1 LAAGSEEDEMNQ
13 ALYFGGASGFS
24 VKAYAPRRH
33 SGRTVGGSGRSPLLF
48 SGFRRLHAESPGGWK
63 FHFAKRVG
71 LVLLSAIVCS
81 CAAVQAET
89 KMTIAY
95 SSIGPMATGVW
106 MAKES
111 GAFNRYGIQ
120 ADIILITSG
129 PVAVQSLIGG
139 DLQAV
144 SAASNAV
151 INAIL
156 NGAPIIAVGGTANR
170 PYHRLFVQPEINRLE
185 DLRGKTLG
193 VTRFGS
199 ITDNLTRILLR
210 RNGLEGAANVRQ
222 MGGTIEVAAAFQNR
236 LIAGAVTSE
245 LRVTPPSQPKILVR
259 LVDMGI
265 PYSMNM
271 IAVQR
276 EYYRRNPEAV
286 EKMVRAYAEGI
297 AFMNQNKE
305 RAIKIITKYSRL
317 SDPRMIEEH
326 YNDSVSY
333 LDRIPRA
340 EPEAVQTILEF
351 MGKKGMPVETFQDN
365 AIVEKLTREGF
376 FDKLYKK
383 S

>member
-1 LAAGSEEDEMNQ
+1 
-13 ALYFGGASGFS
+13 
-24 VKAYAPRRH
+24 
-33 SGRTVGGSGRSPLLF
+33 
-48 SGFRRLHAESPGGWK
+48 
-63 FHFAKRVG
+63 
-71 LVLLSAIVCS
+71 
-81 CAAVQAET
+81 
-89 KMTIAY
+89 
-95 SSIGPMATGVW
+95 
-106 MAKES
+106 
-111 GAFNRYGIQ
+111 
-120 ADIILITSG
+120 
-129 PVAVQSLIGG
+129 VAVQSLIGG
-139 DLQAV
+139 DLHAV

-156 NGAPIIAVGGTANR
+156 NGAPIIAVGGTANK

-185 DLRGKTLG
+185 DLRGKALG

-210 RNGLEGAANVRQ
+210 KHGLEGAVNVRQ

-276 EYYRRNPEAV
+276 EYYKRNPDAV
-286 EKMVRAYAEGI
+286 ESMVRAYADGI
-297 AFMNQNKE
+297 AFMNRQKE

-317 SDPRMIEEH
+317 TDPKMIEEH
-326 YNDSVSY
+326 YNDSVTY

-351 MGKKGMPVETFQDN
+351 SGKKGVPVETFQDN
-365 AIVEKLTREGF
+365 AIIDKLTREGF

>member
-1 LAAGSEEDEMNQ
+1 MKIFLNFVD
-13 ALYFGGASGFS
+13 ASGCLS
-24 VKAYAPRRH
+24 KKYSPRRH
-33 SGRTVGGSGRSPLLF
+33 GGRRGRRIFCEKIFTQRSQRLCGE
-48 SGFRRLHAESPGGWK
+48 SEGFWNSR
-63 FHFAKRVG
+63 FVKRVG
-71 LVLLSAIVCS
+71 GVALTTVVFA
-81 CAAVQAET
+81 CAAVHAQT
-89 KMTIAY
+89 KMTVAY

-111 GAFNRYGIQ
+111 GAFDKYGLQ

-139 DLQAV
+139 DLHAV

-156 NGAPIIAVGGTANR
+156 NGAPIIAVGGTANK

-185 DLRGKTLG
+185 DLRGKALG

-210 RNGLEGAANVRQ
+210 KHGLEGAVNVRQ

-276 EYYRRNPEAV
+276 EYYKRHPEAV
-286 EKMVRAYAEGI
+286 ESMVRAYADGV
-297 AFMNQNKE
+297 AFMHRNKE
-305 RAIKIITKYSRL
+305 RALKIIAKYSRL
-317 SDPRMIEEH
+317 TDPRMIEDF
-326 YNDSVSY
+326 YSDSATY

-351 MGKKGMPVETFQDN
+351 SGKKGVPVETFQDN
-365 AIVEKLTREGF
+365 AIIDKLTREGF

>member
-1 LAAGSEEDEMNQ
+1 MRPLAKYLLWNLPVVL
-13 ALYFGGASGFS
+13 ALVFS
-24 VKAYAPRRH
+24 QTSLA
-33 SGRTVGGSGRSPLLF
+33 
-48 SGFRRLHAESPGGWK
+48 
-63 FHFAKRVG
+63 
-71 LVLLSAIVCS
+71 
-81 CAAVQAET
+81 QT

-111 GAFNRYGIQ
+111 GAFDKYGIQ

-210 RNGLEGAANVRQ
+210 RNGLEGAVNVRQ

-271 IAVQR
+271 LAVQR
-276 EYYRRNPEAV
+276 EYYRRNPENV
-286 EKMVRAYAEGI
+286 EGMVRAYADGL
-297 AFMNQNKE
+297 AFMHRQKE
-305 RAIKIITKYSRL
+305 RAVNIIAKYSRL
-317 SDPRMIEEH
+317 TDSKMIEDF
-326 YNDSVSY
+326 YSDSATY

-351 MGKKGMPVETFQDN
+351 MSKKGIPVETFQDN
-365 AIVEKLTREGF
+365 SVIDKLMREGF

>member
-1 LAAGSEEDEMNQ
+1 MVKNLLCAFAILVSGMISRGLAA
-13 ALYFGGASGFS
+13 
-24 VKAYAPRRH
+24 
-33 SGRTVGGSGRSPLLF
+33 
-48 SGFRRLHAESPGGWK
+48 ESK
-63 FHFAKRVG
+63 K
-71 LVLLSAIVCS
+71 IVF
-81 CAAVQAET
+81 
-89 KMTIAY
+89 AY

-111 GAFNRYGIQ
+111 GAFEKYGLQ
-120 ADIILITSG
+120 GDIILITSG

-139 DLQAV
+139 DLQFV

-170 PYHRLFVQPEINRLE
+170 PYHRLFVQPEINRVE
-185 DLRGKTLG
+185 DLRGKSLG

-210 RNGLEGAANVRQ
+210 KYGLENAVNVRQ
-222 MGGTIEVAAAFQNR
+222 MGGTIEVSAAFQNR

-245 LRVTPPSQPKILVR
+245 MRVTPPSQAKVLLQ

-276 EYYRRNPEAV
+276 EYLRRNPDVV
-286 EKMVRAYAEGI
+286 EDAVRAYVDGL
-297 AFMNQNKE
+297 AFMHRNKE
-305 RAIKIITKYSRL
+305 RALKIIAKYSRL
-317 SDPRMIEEH
+317 NDPKQIDQFYDDAMT
-326 YNDSVSY
+326 Y
-333 LDRIPRA
+333 LDLVPRA

-351 MGKKGMPVETFQDN
+351 MGKKGVALDTFQDN
-365 AIVEKLTREGF
+365 SVIDKLTRERF
-376 FDKLYKK
+376 FEKLYKK
-383 S
+383 

>member
-1 LAAGSEEDEMNQ
+1 MSRAYFIGAA
-13 ALYFGGASGFS
+13 GFS
-24 VKAYAPRRH
+24 VNEYTPQSHRVRRVKFRNSNFEIRIFPTPCSQRLRGESH
-33 SGRTVGGSGRSPLLF
+33 GSGKCHF
-48 SGFRRLHAESPGGWK
+48 VRRVSVLALSTIILVCTAVHA
-63 FHFAKRVG
+63 
-71 LVLLSAIVCS
+71 
-81 CAAVQAET
+81 QT

-111 GAFNRYGIQ
+111 GAFERYGIQ

-129 PVAVQSLIGG
+129 PVAVQALIGG
-139 DLQAV
+139 DLQVV

-151 INAIL
+151 INAVL

-210 RNGLEGAANVRQ
+210 RNGLEGAVNVRQ

-245 LRVTPPSQPKILVR
+245 VRVAPPSQPKILVR

-276 EYYRRNPEAV
+276 EYYRRNPDAV
-286 EKMVRAYAEGI
+286 ERIVKAYADGL
-297 AFMNQNKE
+297 AFMHRNKE
-305 RAIKIITKYSRL
+305 RALKIIAKYSRL
-317 SDPRMIEEH
+317 SDPKMIEEH
-326 YNDSVSY
+326 YNDSVTY

-351 MGKKGMPVETFQDN
+351 SGKKGIPVETFQDN
-365 AIVEKLTREGF
+365 SIVEKLIREGF

>member
-1 LAAGSEEDEMNQ
+1 L
-13 ALYFGGASGFS
+13 ALYVVSSG
-24 VKAYAPRRH
+24 V
-33 SGRTVGGSGRSPLLF
+33 
-48 SGFRRLHAESPGGWK
+48 
-63 FHFAKRVG
+63 
-71 LVLLSAIVCS
+71 
-81 CAAVQAET
+81 AAAQT
-89 KMTIAY
+89 KMTVAY

-106 MAKES
+106 MAKDS
-111 GAFNRYGIQ
+111 GAFDRNGIQ

-129 PVAVQSLIGG
+129 PVSVQSLIGG

-144 SAASNAV
+144 SAASNAA

-156 NGAPIIAVGGTANR
+156 SGAPIIAVGGTANR
-170 PYHRLFVQPEINRLE
+170 PYHRLFVQPEITRLE

-210 RNGLEGAANVRQ
+210 RNGLEGAVNVRQ

-297 AFMNQNKE
+297 AFMNHNKE

-317 SDPRMIEEH
+317 SDPQMIEDH
-326 YNDSVSY
+326 YNDSVTY
-333 LDRIPRA
+333 LERIPRA
-340 EPEAVQTILEF
+340 EPEGVQTILDF
-351 MGKKGMPVETFQDN
+351 SGKKGVTMETLMDN
-365 AIVEKLTREGF
+365 SIVDKLTREGF

>member
-1 LAAGSEEDEMNQ
+1 MQ
-13 ALYFGGASGFS
+13 A
-24 VKAYAPRRH
+24 
-33 SGRTVGGSGRSPLLF
+33 
-48 SGFRRLHAESPGGWK
+48 
-63 FHFAKRVG
+63 
-71 LVLLSAIVCS
+71 
-81 CAAVQAET
+81 
-89 KMTIAY
+89 
-95 SSIGPMATGVW
+95 
-106 MAKES
+106 
-111 GAFNRYGIQ
+111 
-120 ADIILITSG
+120 
-129 PVAVQSLIGG
+129 LIGG
-139 DLQAV
+139 DLHAV

-156 NGAPIIAVGGTANR
+156 SGAPIIAVGGTANR

-210 RNGLEGAANVRQ
+210 RNGLEGAVNVRQ

-259 LVDMGI
+259 LVEMGI

-286 EKMVRAYAEGI
+286 EKIVRAYADGI
-297 AFMNQNKE
+297 AFLNQNKE
-305 RAIKIITKYSRL
+305 RAIKIITKHSRL
-317 SDPRMIEEH
+317 TDPRMIEEH
-326 YNDSVSY
+326 YNDSVTY

-351 MGKKGMPVETFQDN
+351 MGKKGIPAETFQDN
-365 AIVEKLTREGF
+365 SIIDKLTREGF
-376 FDKLYKK
+376 FEKLYKK

>member
-1 LAAGSEEDEMNQ
+1 MVKNLLCVLAILMSGTISRGLAA
-13 ALYFGGASGFS
+13 
-24 VKAYAPRRH
+24 
-33 SGRTVGGSGRSPLLF
+33 
-48 SGFRRLHAESPGGWK
+48 ESK
-63 FHFAKRVG
+63 K
-71 LVLLSAIVCS
+71 IVF
-81 CAAVQAET
+81 
-89 KMTIAY
+89 AY

-111 GAFNRYGIQ
+111 GAFEKYGLQ
-120 ADIILITSG
+120 GDIILITSG

-139 DLQAV
+139 DLQFV

-170 PYHRLFVQPEINRLE
+170 PYHRLFVQPEINRVE
-185 DLRGKTLG
+185 DLRGKSLG

-210 RNGLEGAANVRQ
+210 KYSLENAVNVRQ
-222 MGGTIEVAAAFQNR
+222 MGGTIEVSAAFQNR

-245 LRVTPPSQPKILVR
+245 MRVTPPSQAKVLLQ

-276 EYYRRNPEAV
+276 EYLRRNPDVV
-286 EKMVRAYAEGI
+286 ENAVRAYVDGL
-297 AFMNQNKE
+297 AFMHRNKE
-305 RAIKIITKYSRL
+305 RALKIIAKYSRL
-317 SDPRMIEEH
+317 NDPKQIDQFYDDAMT
-326 YNDSVSY
+326 Y
-333 LDRIPRA
+333 LDRVPRA

-351 MGKKGMPVETFQDN
+351 MGKKGVALDTFQDN
-365 AIVEKLTREGF
+365 SVIDKLTREGF
-376 FDKLYKK
+376 FEKLYKK
-383 S
+383 Q

>member
-1 LAAGSEEDEMNQ
+1 MTTYTRSLVSLVIFLGMV
-13 ALYFGGASGFS
+13 S
-24 VKAYAPRRH
+24 V
-33 SGRTVGGSGRSPLLF
+33 RTLD
-48 SGFRRLHAESPGGWK
+48 A
-63 FHFAKRVG
+63 
-71 LVLLSAIVCS
+71 
-81 CAAVQAET
+81 QT

-95 SSIGPMATGVW
+95 SSIGPMASGIW

-111 GAFNRYGIQ
+111 GAFDKYGIQ

-129 PVAVQSLIGG
+129 PVSVQSLIGG
-139 DLQAV
+139 DLQVV

-156 NGAPIIAVGGTANR
+156 SGAPIIAVGGTANR

-199 ITDNLTRILLR
+199 ITDNLSRILLR
-210 RNGLEGAANVRQ
+210 RNGLEGAVNVRQ

-286 EKMVRAYAEGI
+286 EGMVRAYADGI
-297 AFMNQNKE
+297 AFMNRQKE
-305 RAIKIITKYSRL
+305 RAIKIIAKYSRL
-317 SDPRMIEEH
+317 TDPKMIDEH
-326 YNDSVSY
+326 YNDSVTY

-340 EPEAVQTILEF
+340 EAEGVQTILDF
-351 MGKKGMPVETFQDN
+351 SGKKGISMETLMDN
-365 AIVEKLTREGF
+365 SIIERLIREGF
-376 FDKLYKK
+376 FDRLYKK

>member
-1 LAAGSEEDEMNQ
+1 MIFTALRIGFLL
-13 ALYFGGASGFS
+13 ALYVIWSG
-24 VKAYAPRRH
+24 V
-33 SGRTVGGSGRSPLLF
+33 
-48 SGFRRLHAESPGGWK
+48 
-63 FHFAKRVG
+63 
-71 LVLLSAIVCS
+71 
-81 CAAVQAET
+81 AAAQT

-95 SSIGPMATGVW
+95 SSIGPMGTGVW
-106 MAKES
+106 MAKEI
-111 GAFNRYGIQ
+111 GAFEKNGIQ

-129 PVAVQSLIGG
+129 PVSVQSLIGG
-139 DLQAV
+139 DIQVV

-156 NGAPIIAVGGTANR
+156 NGAPIVAVGGTANR

-210 RNGLEGAANVRQ
+210 RNGLEGAVNVRQ
-222 MGGTIEVAAAFQNR
+222 MGGTIEVSAAFQNH

-245 LRVTPPSQPKILVR
+245 MRVAPPSQPKILVR

-286 EKMVRAYAEGI
+286 EKMIRAYAEGI
-297 AFMNQNKE
+297 AFMNQNKDQ
-305 RAIKIITKYSRL
+305 AIKIIAKYARL
-317 SDPRMIEEH
+317 ADPKLVQSF
-326 YNDSVSY
+326 YNDSVTY
-333 LDRIPRA
+333 LERIPTP
-340 EPEAVQTILEF
+340 EPEAVQTILDF
-351 MGKKGMPVETFQDN
+351 MGKKGVPLDTFMDSTIVDRLN
-365 AIVEKLTREGF
+365 AEGF
-376 FDKLYKK
+376 FKKLYK
-383 S
+383 